1 MSGAQPENLVVGLIC
16 LALLPAIA
24 MRIVRGLSTGRLPL
38 YRAYIERDEA
48 GGARFNTLLALH
60 VLSFVLV
67 AAIAADLLLNLGLRE
82 RL

>member
-1 MSGAQPENLVVGLIC
+1 MTGARPEDLIVGLIC

-24 MRIVRGLSTGRLPL
+24 IRIVQGARTGRLPI
-38 YRAYIERDEA
+38 YRTYLGRDESK
-48 GGARFNTLLALH
+48 ARFGVLLALH
-60 VLSFVLV
+60 ALSFVLV

>member
-1 MSGAQPENLVVGLIC
+1 MNGLQPENLIVGLIC

-24 MRIVRGLSTGRLPL
+24 IRIVRGVRGGQLPIYRTYLGR
-38 YRAYIERDEA
+38 EESK
-48 GGARFNTLLALH
+48 ARFGVLLALH

-67 AAIAADLLLNLGLRE
+67 ALIAADLLLDLGLRE